1 MKMYLVVA
9 LGGAFGAMA
18 RFGADSAV
26 MRLAGPGF
34 PWGTLA
40 VNLIGSLVLGLLIG
54 AAAHGLHLSQEM
66 RALTVTGFLGAFT
79 TFSTFSLNTVTLI
92 ERGETAAALA
102 YVLGSVLFGVGLFF
116 LGLRAWRLLA

>member
-18 RFGADSAV
+18 RYGTDSAL

-34 PWGTLA
+34 PWGTVA
-40 VNLIGSLVLGLLIG
+40 VNLLGSLVLGLLIG
-54 AAAHGLHLSQEM
+54 AAAHGLHLSQEV
-66 RALTVTGFLGAFT
+66 RALVVTGFLGAFT

-92 ERGETAAALA
+92 ERGETAAALG
-102 YVLGSVLFGVGLFF
+102 YVAGSVVFGVGLFF
-116 LGLRAWRLLA
+116 AGLRAWRLVA